1 MSHKRDSEK
10 SKTGR
15 LPGIRILFA
24 AVPVLLLIAAVCAV
38 IWYIRHD
45 TPAKAARSVMKQ
57 ISSLDESA
65 LRQVIPDADAA
76 GGDSEAISSL
86 KLFFEKFSGKVV
98 SVSQDA
104 DTADV
109 LVRVKTPDA
118 RALAADIR
126 LLLLK
131 DSDLQDNS
139 DIEAASDTDHIYS
152 LMQQCLSGRDYP
164 LTETEGSVR
173 LKKTQDDW
181 IVSGAPELSS
191 LLLGGLPE
199 TLSDPWLLT
208 PDEVLAVFLEK
219 LGSAS
224 VEEWTGIF
232 HVNDL
237 FSTYAANATQI
248 DREFLSR
255 ARDSFSWTDIKADTS
270 GSHSDVSLTVT
281 GIDTGAILRSYKEK
295 LESYGRTVDAVSADS
310 YAVSRKSASLLLESI
325 TENESTSS
333 FPVTVTMDNDGTGW
347 TITDSSALTDA
358 LLGGMS
364 SAVEEFGRQDSEDQ

>member
-24 AVPVLLLIAAVCAV
+24 AVPVLFLIAAVCAV

-86 KLFFEKFSGKVV
+86 NLFFEQFSGKVV

-173 LKKTQDDW
+173 LKKTQDGW
-181 IVSGAPELSS
+181 IVSGVPELSS

-199 TLSDPWLLT
+199 ALADPWLLT

-255 ARDSFSWTDIKADTS
+255 ARDSFSWTDIKANTS
-270 GSHSDVSLTVT
+270 GAHSDVSLTVT

-347 TITDSSALTDA
+347 AITDSSALTDA

-364 SAVEEFGRQDSEDQ
+364 SAVEEFGRQDSGDQ

>member
-38 IWYIRHD
+38 TWYIRHD

-76 GGDSEAISSL
+76 GEDSEAISSL
-86 KLFFEKFSGKVV
+86 ELFFEKFSGKVV

-173 LKKTQDDW
+173 LKKTQDGW
-181 IVSGAPELSS
+181 IVSGVPELSS

-199 TLSDPWLLT
+199 ALADPWLLT

-237 FSTYAANATQI
+237 FSTYAVNATQI

-281 GIDTGAILRSYKEK
+281 GINTGAILRSYKEK

-325 TENESTSS
+325 SENESTSS

-347 TITDSSALTDA
+347 AITDSSALTDA

-364 SAVEEFGRQDSEDQ
+364 SAVEEFGRQNSGDQ

>member
-10 SKTGR
+10 SKTRR

-38 IWYIRHD
+38 TWYIRHD

-76 GGDSEAISSL
+76 GEDSEAISSL
-86 KLFFEKFSGKVV
+86 ELFFEKFSGKVV

-173 LKKTQDDW
+173 LKKTQDGW
-181 IVSGAPELSS
+181 IVSRTPELSS

-199 TLSDPWLLT
+199 ALADPWVLT

-347 TITDSSALTDA
+347 AITDSSALTDA

-364 SAVEEFGRQDSEDQ
+364 SAVEEFGRQDTGDQ

>member
-10 SKTGR
+10 IITGR
-15 LPGIRILFA
+15 PPGIRILFA
-24 AVPVLLLIAAVCAV
+24 AVPVLLLIAAVCCV
-38 IWYIRHD
+38 TWYIRHD

-76 GGDSEAISSL
+76 GEDSEAISSL
-86 KLFFEKFSGKVV
+86 NLFFEKFSGKVV

-118 RALAADIR
+118 RALATDIR

-173 LKKTQDDW
+173 LKKTQDGW
-181 IVSGAPELSS
+181 IVSRTPELSS

-199 TLSDPWLLT
+199 TLADPWLLT

-237 FSTYAANATQI
+237 FSTYAANAAQI
-248 DREFLSR
+248 DREFLTR
-255 ARDSFSWTDIKADTS
+255 AKEAFSWTDIKADTS

-281 GIDTGAILRSYKEK
+281 GIDTGAILHSYKEK

-347 TITDSSALTDA
+347 AITDSSALTDA

-364 SAVEEFGRQDSEDQ
+364 SAVEEFSREDSEDQ

>member
-24 AVPVLLLIAAVCAV
+24 AVPVLFLIAAVCAV
-38 IWYIRHD
+38 TWYIRHD

-76 GGDSEAISSL
+76 GEDSEAISSL
-86 KLFFEKFSGKVV
+86 ELFFEKFSGKVV

-173 LKKTQDDW
+173 LKKTQDGW
-181 IVSGAPELSS
+181 IVSRTPELSS

-199 TLSDPWLLT
+199 ALADPWVLT

-237 FSTYAANATQI
+237 FSTYAVNATQI

-347 TITDSSALTDA
+347 AITDSSALTDA

-364 SAVEEFGRQDSEDQ
+364 SAVEEFGRQDTGDQ

>member
-38 IWYIRHD
+38 TWYIRHD

-76 GGDSEAISSL
+76 GEDSEAISSL
-86 KLFFEKFSGKVV
+86 ELFFEKFSGKVV

-118 RALAADIR
+118 RALATDIR

-139 DIEAASDTDHIYS
+139 DIQAASDTNHIYS
-152 LMQQCLSGRDYP
+152 LMRQCLSGRDYP

-173 LKKTQDDW
+173 LKKTQDGW
-181 IVSGAPELSS
+181 IVSRTPELSS

-199 TLSDPWLLT
+199 ALADPWVLT

-224 VEEWTGIF
+224 VEEWIGIF

-347 TITDSSALTDA
+347 AITDSSALTDA

-364 SAVEEFGRQDSEDQ
+364 SAVEEFGREGSEDQ

>member
-10 SKTGR
+10 SKPGR

-38 IWYIRHD
+38 TWYIRHD

-139 DIEAASDTDHIYS
+139 DIQAASDTNHIYS
-152 LMQQCLSGRDYP
+152 LMRQCLSGRDYP

-173 LKKTQDDW
+173 LKKTQDGW
-181 IVSGAPELSS
+181 IVSRTPELSS

-199 TLSDPWLLT
+199 ALADPWVLT

-347 TITDSSALTDA
+347 AITDSSALTDA

-364 SAVEEFGRQDSEDQ
+364 SAVEEFGRQNSGDQ

>member
-173 LKKTQDDW
+173 LKKTQDGW
-181 IVSGAPELSS
+181 IVSGVPELSS

-199 TLSDPWLLT
+199 ALADPWLLT

-237 FSTYAANATQI
+237 FSTYAVNATQI

-310 YAVSRKSASLLLESI
+310 YAVSRKSASLLLASI

-347 TITDSSALTDA
+347 AITDSSALTDA

-364 SAVEEFGRQDSEDQ
+364 SAVEEFGRQDSGDQ